1 MTSFWIISGIFI
13 VVALLFVIPTL
24 LRSRNVHVENLEH
37 NALNISVYRD
47 QLTELDK
54 DLENDILSKE
64 QYDKSKQE
72 LQQRMLQ
79 DVTKQEKVVLQKNKK
94 LQNIAVSTIITLGLP
109 LAAVYLYLNIGDTRG
124 LLPQSQLAS
133 VTQMNRG
140 GNAGG
145 GNAGGS
151 GDMGGHDFS
160 EALENLISR
169 LSNNP
174 EDVEGWMMLGRTY
187 MAMERY
193 SEASSTYGKLA
204 ELVPNN
210 PQILSE
216 YARALGLKN
225 QGKLT
230 GKPTELLY
238 EALKIDPN
246 YPPALAL
253 AGHAEFEQEK
263 YAEAARFWEKFLTTI
278 PPDSPAVKSV
288 KDRISEAKVLAFG
301 GKSQSDSQTVAVA
314 DTDSHN
320 QTGVSTNLQS
330 AQLSQSTPTAETKV
344 NNSNDPLSVSGRVS
358 IQSDIASRASP
369 NDTLFIFARA
379 KTGPKMPLAILR
391 MKASDLPA
399 TFKLTDDMAMTPTMK
414 MSSFPEVVI
423 EARVS
428 KSGQAVPA
436 SGDLQ
441 GFSQPIKLGEN
452 DISII
457 IDKQIP

>member
-24 LRSRNVHVENLEH
+24 LRSRSTQVENLEH
-37 NALNISVYRD
+37 NALNITVYRD
-47 QLTELDK
+47 QLAELDK

-79 DVTKQEKVVLQKNKK
+79 DVTKQEQVVLQKNKK
-94 LQNIAVSTIITLGLP
+94 IQNIAVSTVIALGLP

-124 LLPQSQLAS
+124 LLPQNQLAS
-133 VTQMNRG
+133 ATQMNRG
-140 GNAGG
+140 GGAGA

-160 EALENLISR
+160 EALENLVAR
-169 LSNNP
+169 LSSNP
-174 EDVEGWMMLGRTY
+174 EDVEGWIMLGRTY

-225 QGKLT
+225 QGKLA
-230 GKPTELLY
+230 GKPAELLY

-253 AGHAEFEQEK
+253 AGHAEFELEK
-263 YAEAARFWEKFLTTI
+263 YADAANYWEKFLTTI
-278 PPDSPAVKSV
+278 PPDSPAVKSI
-288 KDRISEAKVLAFG
+288 KERISEAKLLAFG
-301 GKSQSDSQTVAVA
+301 GKPQSDNQTVAVA
-314 DTDSHN
+314 NTDSNN
-320 QTGVSTNLQS
+320 QSGEAGVQPAPQSQS
-330 AQLSQSTPTAETKV
+330 APIAETKV
-344 NNSNDPLSVSGRVS
+344 NNSTDPLSVSGYVS

-457 IDKQIP
+457 INKQIP